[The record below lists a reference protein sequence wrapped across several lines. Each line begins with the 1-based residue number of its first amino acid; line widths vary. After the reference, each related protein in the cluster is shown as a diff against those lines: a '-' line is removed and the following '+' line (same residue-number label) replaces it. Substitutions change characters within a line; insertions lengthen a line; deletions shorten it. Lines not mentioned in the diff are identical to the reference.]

1 MCRRP
6 AARSGGLRAHRA
18 MAAAPGAIALREVS

>member
-6 AARSGGLRAHRA
+6 AARSGGLPARRAVVAGHRT
-18 MAAAPGAIALREVS
+18 IALREVS